1 MKQILVAVVVA
12 CSAMVAW
19 GQASNPKTPPGFTLE
34 DFLGAGYRI
43 EPSTPVPPPPP
54 KRELGP
60 IDKWRFES
68 CQTDAAKA
76 PTSQGVHAGLRVCR
90 EKFGQ

>member
-1 MKQILVAVVVA
+1 MKRILAVVVA
-12 CSAMVAW
+12 CSAMAVW
-19 GQASNPKTPPGFTLE
+19 GQSAGPANTKAMTEAEFQEAMKRLNEMPTL
-34 DFLGAGYRI
+34 
-43 EPSTPVPPPPP
+43 PTPP
-54 KRELGP
+54 KRNLGP

-76 PTSQGVHAGLRVCR
+76 PTSQGVFAGLRVCR